1 VSNNEKITDTAYGFA
16 NGAYPAPAKPGL
28 CLQLV
33 RLIIETALQLQP
45 FTLYHGLERV
55 ERAPGDDTDPWARD
69 LERTHRNRGWAI
81 LQPEAGKRYVHRN
94 DILELAPPGS
104 ILHRWDAAKTP
115 AGTFIGHVG
124 ILLHGGLVIENV
136 SPLYRKRSF
145 QSRANP
151 NLHLTPIADFP
162 TTLVTNYRA

>member
-1 VSNNEKITDTAYGFA
+1 MTTNERIASTAYEFA
-16 NGAYPAPAKPGL
+16 HGAFAAPAKPGF

-33 RLIIETALQLQP
+33 RLIIETALELPP
-45 FTLYHGLERV
+45 FTVYAGLERV

-69 LERTHRNRGWAI
+69 LERTFKNRGWVV
-81 LQPEAGKRYVHRN
+81 LEPEVGKRYVHRSE
-94 DILELAPPGS
+94 ILTHASPGS
-104 ILHRWDAAKTP
+104 ILHRWDAAKTT
-115 AGTFIGHVG
+115 AGTYVGHVG

-145 QSRANP
+145 QSRSNP

-162 TTLVTNYRA
+162 TTLVTTYRV

>member
-1 VSNNEKITDTAYGFA
+1 MNTNQRITDTAYGFTH
-16 NGAYPAPAKPGL
+16 GLFPAPTKPGM

-33 RLIIETALQLQP
+33 RLIIETALDLPP
-45 FTLYHGLERV
+45 FTLYEGLERV
-55 ERAPGDDTDPWARD
+55 ERAPTDDTDPWARD
-69 LERTHRNRGWAI
+69 LERTFKNRNWTI

-94 DILELAPPGS
+94 DIVELAPSGS
-104 ILHRWDAAKTP
+104 ILHRWDAAKTQ

-162 TTLVTNYRA
+162 TTLVTTYRT